1 MRLRMKV
8 AGKEVCIVEVW
19 EDKAP
24 KTAKAIRE
32 HLPLTSVL
40 QHGKLVGD
48 LIFWVTPIVA
58 DWENVM
64 LTEEVGK
71 KRRKEKGKVAGGFC
85 FYGPRQ
91 QLSIAYDED
100 LADEP
105 LKISYIGE
113 VVEGEA
119 NLKAVGLECWLQQG
133 QIIEL
138 EAA

>member
-1 MRLRMKV
+1 MRLRLKV
-8 AGKEVCIVEVW
+8 AGQEVCLIEVW
-19 EDKAP
+19 EDKVP
-24 KTAKAIRE
+24 KTAQAIRE
-32 HLPLTSVL
+32 HLPLKSVL

-48 LIFWVTPIVA
+48 LLFFVTPIVG

-71 KRRKEKGKVAGGFC
+71 RRRKEKGKVAGAVC

-91 QLSIAYDED
+91 QISVAYDED

-113 VVEGEA
+113 VVEGEM
-119 NLKAVGLECWLQQG
+119 NLKAVGLERWLQQG
-133 QIIEL
+133 KLVEL